1 MLITIMIKYPVSSL
15 FCEGRSSSNV
25 NYLIVIFYEKK
36 YDLQFNVKSFEAFT
50 LRPRLKQHFNNRE
63 FE

>member
-1 MLITIMIKYPVSSL
+1 MLIAIMIKYPVSSL

-36 YDLQFNVKSFEAFT
+36 YDSQFYLQCEIIRSIYFT
-50 LRPRLKQHFNNRE
+50 TAPETTF
-63 FE
+63 